1 MSGAANP
8 GVFFARPEILDIEGV
23 RVTVAPVKIKH
34 LPALLDAGLPLLA
47 AVRSGDGIDLLKLA
61 AKADVLADLCALAC
75 EFDMGDTALSPRDWL
90 DGLNPA
96 QLARIFLAWFEVNRV
111 FLQGE
116 MLPLILNL
124 NRAGSKPHLSETAG
138 SGDSQ
143 ASDPRGDSQKQDPP
157 LTKGGRGGS
166 QASTA

>member
-124 NRAGSKPHLSETAG
+124 NRAGSKTPPHLETEG
-138 SGDSQ
+138 SACPPTG
-143 ASDPRGDSQKQDPP
+143 RGDLQKPDNP
-157 LTKGGRGGS
+157 LAKGTGEL
-166 QASTA
+166 TA